1 MYLPSI
7 FEDNFIDNFFDQ
19 MFNLPMEF
27 NQRMTTNMSTD
38 VKDLGNSYEMDIELP
53 GYAKENIHA
62 ELNKGYL
69 TITANK
75 SESNDSKD
83 EKGRFIRQE
92 RYEGKCQRS
101 FYVGEHLTES
111 DIQAGFENG
120 ILKLVFPKEDVQNKI
135 EQNRYIPI
143 E

>member
-7 FEDNFIDNFFDQ
+7 FEDNFIDSFFDR
-19 MFNLPMEF
+19 MFPLPMEF
-27 NQRMTTNMSTD
+27 GKRMTTSMNTD
-38 VKDLGNSYEMDIELP
+38 VKDLGNNYEMDIELP
-53 GYAKENIHA
+53 GYAKEDIHA

-69 TITANK
+69 TITAKK

-92 RYEGKCQRS
+92 RYEGQCQRS
-101 FYVGEHLTES
+101 FYVGEYLTET
-111 DIQAGFENG
+111 DIQAAFENG
-120 ILKLVFPKEDVQNKI
+120 ILRLVFPKEKEQNKI